1 MNCYVLYKTVKIF
14 FFCQGPRR
22 TADLLLSGPGSEMFG
37 VLPDWASLQ
46 DQANLTLAIR
56 INNIQHSSRF
66 LSVLSCHCRFHFDFY
81 FIKHLHV
88 FLPFIILYHVQH
100 FTWTSI
106 TGSWSLFNGWQF
118 FLLKM
123 IPTVISFAFK
133 AKNCKIFLH
142 SNMLSFWN
150 VVTCILS
157 KCRCW

>member
-66 LSVLSCHCRFHFDFY
+66 LSVLSCHCRFHFDSFISLNIYMYFCLLLFFTMYKILLELQSQAVEVYLMADNFFY
-81 FIKHLHV
+81 WKWFQLLFHSHLKQKIV
-88 FLPFIILYHVQH
+88 RFFYTRICCH
-100 FTWTSI
+100 FE
-106 TGSWSLFNGWQF
+106 
-118 FLLKM
+118 
-123 IPTVISFAFK
+123 
-133 AKNCKIFLH
+133 
-142 SNMLSFWN
+142 ML
-150 VVTCILS
+150 
-157 KCRCW
+157 

>member
-22 TADLLLSGPGSEMFG
+22 TANLLLSGPGSEMFG

-66 LSVLSCHCRFHFDFY
+66 LSVLSCHCRFHFDSFISLNIYMY
-81 FIKHLHV
+81 FRLLL
-88 FLPFIILYHVQH
+88 FFTMCNILLELQSQAVEVY
-100 FTWTSI
+100 
-106 TGSWSLFNGWQF
+106 LMADNF

-133 AKNCKIFLH
+133 TKNCKIFLH
-142 SNMLSFWN
+142 SNMLSF
-150 VVTCILS
+150 
-157 KCRCW
+157 

>member
-1 MNCYVLYKTVKIF
+1 
-14 FFCQGPRR
+14 
-22 TADLLLSGPGSEMFG
+22 MFG

-66 LSVLSCHCRFHFDFY
+66 LSVLSCYCRFHFDSFISLNIYMY
-81 FIKHLHV
+81 FRLLL
-88 FLPFIILYHVQH
+88 FFTMYNILLELQSQAVEVYL
-100 FTWTSI
+100 TADI
-106 TGSWSLFNGWQF
+106 

-133 AKNCKIFLH
+133 KKKCKILH

-157 KCRCW
+157 KCHCC

>member
-1 MNCYVLYKTVKIF
+1 
-14 FFCQGPRR
+14 
-22 TADLLLSGPGSEMFG
+22 MFG

-66 LSVLSCHCRFHFDFY
+66 LSVLSCYCRFHFDSFISLNIYMY
-81 FIKHLHV
+81 FRLLL
-88 FLPFIILYHVQH
+88 FFTMYNILLELQSQAVEVYL
-100 FTWTSI
+100 TADI
-106 TGSWSLFNGWQF
+106 

-133 AKNCKIFLH
+133 TKNCKIFLH